1 MDLVSVIVPTY
12 KRDSSLVR
20 ALESLEN
27 QTYKNIEVV
36 VVNDCVEET
45 WKEYVENTIQK
56 FIDNGILKIVF
67 IQNQVNLGSAKTR
80 NVGIENASGK
90 YITFLDDDDVYLPGD
105 AVERLFH
112 EMSGNGGDVI
122 SPDVFHN
129 ADRPRKTEILM
140 TLSGRI
146 YARKRDSKWG
156 YKVMLNGGY
165 SYNKHPRLVMQ
176 SQTNAGPC
184 LLCRKSDFLG
194 IAFEDESW
202 LDEMPYALGED
213 QVLFYK
219 MHQAGLKVLTSF
231 DSGIVHL
238 DAGTSIV
245 NEEKERVLAY
255 CDCRFKMIFWRKF
268 ILRKTSGISRV
279 WAILFMGYTITVNLL
294 ISLLKLRFDLFKQK
308 FSGYKS
314 GILFKL

>member
-1 MDLVSVIVPTY
+1 MEYTAVIRTLGKAGEKFQTLLDSLVSQVIPPKEIIVYIAEGYPIPKETCGKEKYVYVP
-12 KRDSSLVR
+12 KGMVAQR
-20 ALESLEN
+20 ALR
-27 QTYKNIEVV
+27 YDEVHT
-36 VVNDCVEET
+36 D
-45 WKEYVENTIQK
+45 Y
-56 FIDNGILKIVF
+56 L
-67 IQNQVNLGSAKTR
+67 LM
-80 NVGIENASGK
+80 
-90 YITFLDDDDVYLPGD
+90 LDDDVYLPGD
-105 AVERLFH
+105 AVERLFR
-112 EMSGNGGDVI
+112 EMSENGGDVI

-129 ADRPRKTEILM
+129 ADRPRKIEILM

-268 ILRKTSGISRV
+268 ILRETLGISRV